1 HKVGKDRATV
11 ANLLRLLGLDPAVRQ
26 MVSKNELSLGQAKVL
41 LSITDGKLQHSM
53 AEKARSESLSVRALE
68 KLVAKPKPEIAVAA
82 SEDDQLR
89 AMLAKDLG
97 EEIQKLI
104 GTKVVLDYDKGK
116 GKIAIHFYSDSE
128 LNQVADRLRS
138 SWQR

>member
-1 HKVGKDRATV
+1 
-11 ANLLRLLGLDPAVRQ
+11 
-26 MVSKNELSLGQAKVL
+26 M
-41 LSITDGKLQHSM
+41 
-53 AEKARSESLSVRALE
+53 RALE
-68 KLVAKPKPEIAVAA
+68 KLVQKPKTGATAA
-82 SEDDQLR
+82 ELSEDDQLR

-116 GKIAIHFYSDSE
+116 GKIAIHFYSDAE

-138 SWQR
+138 SWQS